1 MPLLYACSSN
11 AGKLR
16 EFTAQLA
23 SHRSFEAQRA
33 RLRAAKQGGTP
44 ADIRAERLTPSPSCA
59 RFFDVQPLPGLAQL
73 HPPQED
79 GATYEENAVLKA
91 LYYSRFSEELVFA
104 DDSGLEVDALAG
116 APGIHSARFAGPL
129 SSGAQNNALLLSK
142 LSAASNRSARFVT
155 AISLARQGKILQ
167 TTRGT
172 AAGEILSEPRG
183 SLGFGYDALFLFPP
197 LGKTFAEL
205 DEAEKFGVSAR
216 GEAFRRLLA
225 WLAADGT

>member
-1 MPLLYACSSN
+1 MSLLYACSSN

-23 SHRSFEAQRA
+23 SA
-33 RLRAAKQGGTP
+33 G
-44 ADIRAERLTPSPSCA
+44 
-59 RFFDVQPLPGLAQL
+59 RFSVQPLPGLADL
-73 HPPQED
+73 TPPAED
-79 GATYEENAVLKA
+79 GNTYEENAALKA
-91 LYYSRFSEELVFA
+91 LYYSRFSPELVFA
-104 DDSGLEVDALAG
+104 DDSGLEVDALGG
-116 APGIHSARFAGPL
+116 APGIHSARFAGPFA
-129 SSGAQNNALLLSK
+129 SGAENNALLVSK
-142 LSAASNRSARFVT
+142 LAGAGQRRARFVT
-155 AISLARQGKILQ
+155 AICLARQGRLLQ

-205 DEAEKFGVSAR
+205 ADTEKFAVSAR

-225 WLAADGT
+225 WLATAEA